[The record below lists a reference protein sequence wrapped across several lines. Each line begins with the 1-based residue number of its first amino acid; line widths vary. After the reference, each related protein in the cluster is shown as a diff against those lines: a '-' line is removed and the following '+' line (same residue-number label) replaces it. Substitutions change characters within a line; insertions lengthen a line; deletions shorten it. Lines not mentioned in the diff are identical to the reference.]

1 MQTADELIGT
11 MVLVHP
17 QLSNDPAGKAG
28 KVGII
33 SGADLEQDNIFV
45 GFGRDGQ
52 GVYGSDAVLLL
63 RPAEQL
69 KDILELHKP
78 DLNAKDY
85 GTLYQI
91 ALLKEFRQSTAN
103 IKTAMSLA
111 MQNETVLNYGMQTL
125 EDKLGLKQ
133 EHMLER

>member
-1 MQTADELIGT
+1 MQTSDELIGT
-11 MVLVHP
+11 MVLIHP
-17 QLSNDPAGKAG
+17 QLTNDPADKAG

-33 SGADLEQDNIFV
+33 TGADLEKDNIFV
-45 GFGRDGQ
+45 GFGRAGQ

-69 KDILELHKP
+69 KDLLEKYKV
-78 DLNAKDY
+78 DMDVKDY

-111 MQNETVLNYGMQTL
+111 LQNPTVMGYSMQSL
-125 EDKLGLKQ
+125 EDKLGLRQ
-133 EHMLER
+133 QQMMQR